1 MYGMSQD
8 RALRFAPVEQA
19 LRLSVGAASPFWL
32 LYGSAAAAGLAFWS
46 VARWGAE
53 QAAAPRLPVAAL
65 QLGRPALR
73 VLEPQARDVADEPTW
88 PSAAELA
95 ELTQFSGP
103 VEVGVDEALT
113 QPVDE
118 LAEEAAANVV
128 AAPKPRKRK
137 SPPTAH

>member
-53 QAAAPRLPVAAL
+53 QAGAPLSAAAL
-65 QLGRPALR
+65 RLSKPALR
-73 VLEPQARDVADEPTW
+73 VLEPETPVSADDPTW

-103 VEVGVDEALT
+103 VEVSFDEALT
-113 QPVDE
+113 RPDDE